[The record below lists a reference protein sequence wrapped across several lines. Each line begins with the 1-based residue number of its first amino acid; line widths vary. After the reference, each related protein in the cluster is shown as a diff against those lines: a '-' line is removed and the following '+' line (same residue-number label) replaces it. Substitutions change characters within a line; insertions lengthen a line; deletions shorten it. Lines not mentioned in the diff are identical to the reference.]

1 MRKLKDFIAVYR
13 LYRHHCSRRYSW
25 RIAYGMAFKGL
36 PF

>member
-1 MRKLKDFIAVYR
+1 MYR
-13 LYRHHCSRRYSW
+13 IFQFLSTYRMYARNHSRIYAA